1 MIGYGSAAGSELVLP
16 NNCTFGTTARN
27 LLRSGVQ
34 PVDLLCS
41 EGKQL
46 ELVAPFKGNMDV
58 AALDALLKEKVRR
71 ARHKVVRE
79 SRAPRSPA
87 GGVLSPIAG

>member
-1 MIGYGSAAGSELVLP
+1 MIGCGKAVGQGMIVP
-16 NNCTFGTTARN
+16 NNYTFDTTSG
-27 LLRSGVQ
+27 LLSRSGVQ